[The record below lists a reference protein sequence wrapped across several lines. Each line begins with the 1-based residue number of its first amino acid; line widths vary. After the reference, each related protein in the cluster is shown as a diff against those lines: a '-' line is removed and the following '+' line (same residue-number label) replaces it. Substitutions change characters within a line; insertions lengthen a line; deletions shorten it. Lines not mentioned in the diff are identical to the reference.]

1 MPLSRGCPRLSR
13 RGACGSP
20 CRGFRAAAALLS
32 RCTTARLRSLPG
44 KAPRCRR
51 AQHHAP
57 HSRAPAAGAPQKACR
72 PGGEGGRMH
81 ADEHCTRAHTHYAL
95 LQKTSGAACVQP
107 APSPCHPAVAAPASR
122 ASSACTHPYT
132 TNAAPP
138 LLHRSSCARRPS
150 VRTRASRRRPST
162 HPCAPCSRRH
172 ETPRWL
178 GCGPLAATPLPRASP
193 RRAAPLAPAR
203 GAPEKPAWTASKGG
217 PGRQWQGGWSEEHA
231 ASWEVKLGGAAA
243 GAATGVQG
251 WDEGGWRGLPARAA
265 PAVPPA
271 LWQAAGGAC
280 RQAARGSSLA
290 AMVGE
295 LPRGGRA
302 LALACMV
309 WSIHGRYRCTWVYT
323 PGVLL
328 AQPMPQETTPHSTSS
343 PGLPAGLRANRAPPL
358 SPWQVSR
365 PSRGNPAHARGGCK
379 GALL

>member
-1 MPLSRGCPRLSR
+1 MRREVPLSRGCPRLSR

-138 LLHRSSCARRPS
+138 PAPPQQLRAQAVRAHAREPSAAKHSPLRPLQPPS
-150 VRTRASRRRPST
+150 RNATVARMWAS
-162 HPCAPCSRRH
+162 
-172 ETPRWL
+172 
-178 GCGPLAATPLPRASP
+178 
-193 RRAAPLAPAR
+193 
-203 GAPEKPAWTASKGG
+203 GG
-217 PGRQWQGGWSEEHA
+217 DA
-231 ASWEVKLGGAAA
+231 AAA
-243 GAATGVQG
+243 GVAPPRRTAGAGTRGTREASMDCKQG
-251 WDEGGWRGLPARAA
+251 GAR
-265 PAVPPA
+265 
-271 LWQAAGGAC
+271 QAMAGGLV
-280 RQAARGSSLA
+280 RGARCLLG
-290 AMVGE
+290 GE
-295 LPRGGRA
+295 
-302 LALACMV
+302 
-309 WSIHGRYRCTWVYT
+309 
-323 PGVLL
+323 
-328 AQPMPQETTPHSTSS
+328 
-343 PGLPAGLRANRAPPL
+343 AG
-358 SPWQVSR
+358 
-365 PSRGNPAHARGGCK
+365 RGGCWRCH
-379 GALL
+379 GCAGLG